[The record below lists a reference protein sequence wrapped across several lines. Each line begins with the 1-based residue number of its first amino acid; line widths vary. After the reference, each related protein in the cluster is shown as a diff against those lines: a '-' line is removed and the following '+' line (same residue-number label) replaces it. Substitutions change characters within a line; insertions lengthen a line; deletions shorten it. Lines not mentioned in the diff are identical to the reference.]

1 MNSLLPAVAY
11 VADGKLYSQLPGES
25 PSAVESVFVQTI
37 LDRVESS
44 RARDDWKNQGM
55 AWNLTNMRRGGLPGG
70 GVAETRRIRFSG
82 VTAADAREM
91 IYAIDTDYV
100 CGLFHYDI
108 STGYER
114 RLYHRNQF
122 RATDLSRHAGDGTL
136 AFTVQS
142 PDGTA
147 HIATMN
153 AAGRGIKEITE
164 GDAIDEAPSWAE
176 GQGKVVLFQS
186 AGVGRNKAGMRTSLS
201 PYAIQRI
208 DLDQN
213 KMDMLVE
220 EDDFDALAPRM
231 TADGTLF
238 FIRRPYQPLGQPVS
252 PLKMATDILLFP
264 FRLLRAIAHFLNF
277 FSIMFSQKPLMTAG
291 GPPKE
296 GPDER
301 FLMLWGR
308 VIDTQKILRSQKPGD
323 GGALVPGS
331 WQLIKRTSDN
341 TETVIAR
348 NVISYDLCGDHSI
361 IYTDGASVF
370 HVTEAGVLT
379 RIGQGKLIERVAALR

>member
-1 MNSLLPAVAY
+1 
-11 VADGKLYSQLPGES
+11 
-25 PSAVESVFVQTI
+25 
-37 LDRVESS
+37 
-44 RARDDWKNQGM
+44 
-55 AWNLTNMRRGGLPGG
+55 
-70 GVAETRRIRFSG
+70 
-82 VTAADAREM
+82 
-91 IYAIDTDYV
+91 
-100 CGLFHYDI
+100 
-108 STGYER
+108 
-114 RLYHRNQF
+114 
-122 RATDLSRHAGDGTL
+122 
-136 AFTVQS
+136 
-142 PDGTA
+142 
-147 HIATMN
+147 
-153 AAGRGIKEITE
+153 
-164 GDAIDEAPSWAE
+164 
-176 GQGKVVLFQS
+176 
-186 AGVGRNKAGMRTSLS
+186 
-201 PYAIQRI
+201 
-208 DLDQN
+208 
-213 KMDMLVE
+213 MDMLVE

-370 HVTEAGVLT
+370 HVTEAGVST